1 MAVSERGNVMAKSF
15 SLSGLVDTE
24 AKNPDQKGQEA
35 RTRSKPKAAPK
46 PKPAPAPMSPSKRL
60 SLVLDGETYQT
71 LRRLS
76 FETGRTHQDILDEA
90 ARAYLR
96 KHASTQDSDG

>member
-1 MAVSERGNVMAKSF
+1 MAKSF

-24 AKNPDQKGQEA
+24 AKTPNQKGQEGA

-46 PKPAPAPMSPSKRL
+46 PKPAPAPMTPSKRL
-60 SLVLDGETYQT
+60 SLVLDGETYQA

-76 FETGRTHQDILDEA
+76 FETSRTHQDILDEA

-96 KHASTQDSDG
+96 KHASTQDSGG